1 MSNNPLVSIIFPVY
15 NDEKFLPDIM
25 ESILWQTYS
34 HWELIIVDDASTDNS
49 PAILSKYEKEHPQK
63 IRVIYK
69 SRHSRPEAWNILY
82 QETKGDYICVTGADD
97 IFMPE
102 KLAQQVE
109 FLEKRADIA
118 LVHSEAYWINEEGKI
133 IYEQRIEEYPAYS
146 IVTRLFFKNFIN
158 TSTVMLRKS
167 CVEKAGGLFKEEFA
181 GAQDY
186 ELWLRLAR
194 NFKIGF
200 IKEPLVKYRVH
211 EQQLTRIHSLN
222 QKLGWMRKFFKQI
235 LEQWKITDVLP
246 LRLEVPSEL
255 SSAYVE
261 IAKVLSPL
269 SAIYQ
274 VELQNEAILFFKP
287 IMNIKVTDH
296 LVNFKKAEVY
306 LTIGLHSLLQGDRE
320 GFERYLNKI
329 SEIAPAF
336 RKDIYRKVKHYI
348 LEYGFYLYFENIK
361 LNAKNIRKVLL
372 HFIKWNP
379 FFLLDMRTLGLL
391 FLSFMGDTV
400 RSFLIKYA
408 LKMYKHDK
416 LFGIMNRLRLWL
428 SFKDFPQL

>member
-25 ESILWQTYS
+25 ESILWPTYS

-97 IFMPE
+97 IYMPE

-146 IVTRLFFKNFIN
+146 IVKRL
-158 TSTVMLRKS
+158 
-167 CVEKAGGLFKEEFA
+167 LFKEEFA

-269 SAIYQ
+269 SAIYK

-296 LVNFKKAEVY
+296 LVNFKK
-306 LTIGLHSLLQGDRE
+306 
-320 GFERYLNKI
+320 
-329 SEIAPAF
+329 
-336 RKDIYRKVKHYI
+336 
-348 LEYGFYLYFENIK
+348 
-361 LNAKNIRKVLL
+361 
-372 HFIKWNP
+372 
-379 FFLLDMRTLGLL
+379 
-391 FLSFMGDTV
+391 
-400 RSFLIKYA
+400 
-408 LKMYKHDK
+408 
-416 LFGIMNRLRLWL
+416 
-428 SFKDFPQL
+428 